1 MLPRSLGHRFPHGFL
16 CHFGRIWAALL
27 RLHVRKLV
35 TECRDAAGLERRG
48 GALHER
54 MVHARP
60 RAVREHVDGL
70 RVSLRQ

>member
-1 MLPRSLGHRFPHGFL
+1 MLPCSLGHRLPHRRLGDR
-16 CHFGRIWAALL
+16 GRIGTTLL

-35 TECRDAAGLERRG
+35 TEYRDAAGLERRG